1 MLLISTKVN
10 NIIREK
16 KNPFFKIKCN
26 TFYIPNPFFQFFF
39 SDLEKAVLCTI
50 YVQDEVRSCLLM
62 NSKVSWQAKNRSD
75 LSFLHKLIL
84 EFPACTSQPR
94 EKFYFLFPRIE
105 HILT

>member
-1 MLLISTKVN
+1 
-10 NIIREK
+10 
-16 KNPFFKIKCN
+16 
-26 TFYIPNPFFQFFF
+26 
-39 SDLEKAVLCTI
+39 
-50 YVQDEVRSCLLM
+50 M

-84 EFPACTSQPR
+84 EFPAWTSQPR